1 MIDEAL
7 IKITVNTEK
16 DDLQMEVVNPP
27 EFDEDMID
35 DFVKNHP
42 ASAVAYAVIH
52 KIDQGVKADAKNK
65 EKKNNESV

>member
-16 DDLQMEVVNPP
+16 DDLKLEVINPP

-35 DFVKNHP
+35 DFVKKHP
-42 ASAVAYAVIH
+42 ASAVAYAIIH
-52 KIDQGVKADAKNK
+52 KIDRGIKHNAENMEK
-65 EKKNNESV
+65 EHENV